1 MKWISK
7 IRTDRR
13 ESGLTLLEVLAATMI
28 FAMVMTVLIST
39 STTAVHH
46 VGVSARRL
54 EASLLADEILADL
67 EIQMKRG
74 IAPEV
79 DEDEFTRDQY
89 AIRIFRTDLLPDP
102 GAGDPDGMATGVAAM
117 LGAELPEVAKHLKQ
131 YDIEVSWFEQSG
143 PQSVTR
149 TSFAFDWQS
158 ATIEFPELFAQ
169 AGRNGGSGLGGEDG
183 PGGEDE
189 NEDRDFKNDPR
200 FPPGIRPPRSGTY
213 FGHNARLEHFRRQRE
228 AQEESGA
235 GPGVRLYTP
244 VWRMDG
250 QNARRDALA
259 RERGRN

>member
-28 FAMVMTVLIST
+28 FAMVMTVLIGT

-79 DEDEFTRDQY
+79 DEDESTRDPY

-102 GAGDPDGMATGVAAM
+102 GAGDPNDMATGVAAM

-143 PQSVTR
+143 PQRVTR
-149 TSFAFDWQS
+149 TSFAFDWQM
-158 ATIEFPELFAQ
+158 AAVEFSELFAQ
-169 AGRNGGSGLGGEDG
+169 AGRNGGSGFGGGGG
-183 PGGEDE
+183 PGGGDGGGFGGGGGPGGGFGAGGGAGQGA
-189 NEDRDFKNDPR
+189 NPPDTHPFRRD
-200 FPPGIRPPRSGTY
+200 
-213 FGHNARLEHFRRQRE
+213 GHNARL
-228 AQEESGA
+228 
-235 GPGVRLYTP
+235 
-244 VWRMDG
+244 
-250 QNARRDALA
+250 DALA
-259 RERGRN
+259 RERGQN